1 MRRIPT
7 AVLLAPALAIGALHA
22 GALGLGVLGSV
33 GIRPFGAS
41 APSPEAWSRAAAQ
54 PGLAASVAATLWVAA
69 VATGIAVGLGVTAA
83 LALRRVGRTRAAA
96 TLVQANLALPHV
108 VAAVGVVLLLG
119 QSGLVARIAHALGLI
134 DVPADFPALTADPL
148 AIGAILAYAVKEAPF
163 VAAVAL
169 ARLAAAGDGAERAA
183 RGLGAGP
190 VAVLRHV
197 TLPTLAPAVA
207 AAAAVAFAFALGAYE
222 IPAVLGASR
231 PKLVPV
237 LAYELFVSR
246 DVADRPVAVA
256 LAVATAAAALAVV
269 GLVGAVLRAPAEVRT

>member
-22 GALGLGVLGSV
+22 GALGLGLLGSV
-33 GIRPFGAS
+33 GVRPFGAS
-41 APSPEAWSRAAAQ
+41 APSPEAWSRAAAL

-69 VATGIAVGLGVTAA
+69 VATAIAVVLGVAAA
-83 LALRRVGRTRAAA
+83 LALRSVGRTRAAA

-108 VAAVGVVLLLG
+108 VAAVGALLLLG

-134 DVPADFPALTADPL
+134 DGPADFPALTADPQ
-148 AIGAILAYAVKEAPF
+148 AVGAILAYAVKEAPF

-197 TLPTLAPAVA
+197 TLPMLTPAVA
-207 AAAAVAFAFALGAYE
+207 GAAAVAFAFALGAYE

-256 LAVATAAAALAVV
+256 LAIATAAVALAVV
-269 GLVGAVLRAPAEVRT
+269 GVVGAVLRAPAEVRA